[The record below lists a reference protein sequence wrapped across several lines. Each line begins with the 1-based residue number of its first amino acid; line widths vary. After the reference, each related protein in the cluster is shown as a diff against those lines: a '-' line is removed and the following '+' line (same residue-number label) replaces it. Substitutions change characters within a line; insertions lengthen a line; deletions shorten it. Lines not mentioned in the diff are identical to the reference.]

1 MSTVTIRLSE
11 EEKNFLKDYA
21 DMNNKSLSEIVRESI
36 FETIEDKYDL
46 ILLKKAI
53 EEFKEDNTTYTSN
66 EVWEML
72 GI

>member
-11 EEKNFLKDYA
+11 EEKKFLKDYA
-21 DMNNKSLSEIVRESI
+21 DMNNKSLSEVVRESI
-36 FETIEDKYDL
+36 FETLEDKYDL

-53 EEFKEDNTTYTSN
+53 EKFKKDNTTYTSN